1 MSLSALATTLYAK
14 HTPQLLLFSSVSGFP
29 SFSHL
34 KGNGEHVIL
43 NYFSKLSNYI
53 RNGLHWNYFPKTS
66 HL

>member
-1 MSLSALATTLYAK
+1 MSLSALATILYAQ

-43 NYFSKLSNYI
+43 NYF
-53 RNGLHWNYFPKTS
+53 
-66 HL
+66 